1 MIKKILLFLILVF
14 TSCSE
19 QVDLIVYNAE
29 IYTVDNNKN
38 KATSFAVKD
47 GKFIYVGDDS
57 VTSNYSSSNI
67 INAEGLPVYPGFI
80 DSHAHFYNLGFFN
93 DQVNLKETKSFQE
106 VLKRVI
112 EYNNSNKKDFIIG
125 RGWDQ
130 NDFIIGRGWDQND
143 WENKS
148 FPTNKLLNEE
158 FPDKAIVLRRIDGH
172 AYLVNDFA
180 LNLAGI
186 DKSSNVDGGEF
197 VKSNGKLTGV
207 LIDNAMRLIDDII
220 PAPTK
225 EESIKALISAQEIA
239 FENGLTTIAEAGIS
253 REQIELIDSLQK
265 TGILKIKIY
274 AMIENNLED
283 VDYYL
288 EQGPYKTDKLNV
300 RSVKVYADGAIGT
313 SGASMIED
321 YSDRRGY
328 KGIIRTPIDCT
339 KNLAS
344 KLSGTKFQM
353 NTHAIGDNANR
364 IVLEAY
370 GDALFNYRDPR
381 WRVEHAQVINENDI
395 DLFNQKIIP
404 SVQPTHATSDM
415 YWLYD
420 RVGKKRANL
429 AYAYKELLTRSKVIA
444 FGTDFPVED
453 ISPIMT
459 FYSAVARKD
468 LNGYPSEGFQMENSI
483 NRADAL
489 YAMTVFGAYA
499 NFEENEKGSIEVG
512 KSADF
517 IILDNDLIISEE
529 NKIPFTK
536 TVATFIDG
544 ELVFNRR
551 YN

>member
-29 IYTVDNNKN
+29 IYTVDNNNN

-67 INAEGLPVYPGFI
+67 VNAEGLPVYPGFI

-106 VLKRVI
+106 VLKLVI
-112 EYNNSNKKDFIIG
+112 EYNNSNEK
-125 RGWDQ
+125 
-130 NDFIIGRGWDQND
+130 DFIIGRGWDQND

-288 EQGPYKTDKLNV
+288 NQGPYKTDKLNV
-300 RSVKVYADGAIGT
+300 RSVKVYADGALG
-313 SGASMIED
+313 SRGASMIED

-328 KGIIRTPIDCT
+328 KGIIRTPIDSI
-339 KNLAS
+339 KNLAF

>member
-1 MIKKILLFLILVF
+1 MIKKTLLILTLLL

-29 IYTVDNNKN
+29 VYTVDDTNTKV
-38 KATSFAVKD
+38 TSFAVKD

-57 VTSNYSSSNI
+57 VTSKYSSSNI

-93 DQVNLKETKSFQE
+93 DQVNLKETNSFEE
-106 VLKRVI
+106 VLKRVV
-112 EYNNSNKKDFIIG
+112 EFNNLNEKDFIIG

-130 NDFIIGRGWDQND
+130 NDWND
-143 WENKS
+143 KS
-148 FPTNKLLNEE
+148 FPTNKLLNEK
-158 FPDKAIVLRRIDGH
+158 FPDKAVVLRRIDGH

-186 DKSSNVDGGEF
+186 DKSSSIDGGDF

-207 LIDNAMRLIDDII
+207 LIDNAMRLIDEII
-220 PAPTK
+220 PDPTL
-225 EESIKALISAQEIA
+225 EESVKALISAQEIA

-253 REQIELIDSLQK
+253 REQIELIDSLHK
-265 TGILKIKIY
+265 SGVLKIKIY
-274 AMIENNLED
+274 AMIENNTED

-288 EQGPYKTDKLNV
+288 EKGPYKTDKLNV
-300 RSVKVYADGAIGT
+300 RSVKVYADGALG
-313 SGASMIED
+313 SRGASMIDE

-328 KGIIRTPIDCT
+328 FGIIRTPIDSI
-339 KNLAS
+339 KNLAF
-344 KLSGTKFQM
+344 KLAGTKFQM

-364 IVLEAY
+364 IVLNAY

-468 LNGYPSEGFQMENSI
+468 IDGYPSEGFQMENSL

-499 NFEENEKGSIEVG
+499 NFEENEKGSIEIG

-529 NKIPFTK
+529 DKIPSTN

>member
-29 IYTVDNNKN
+29 IYTVDNNNN

-112 EYNNSNKKDFIIG
+112 EYNNSNEK
-125 RGWDQ
+125 
-130 NDFIIGRGWDQND
+130 DFIIGRGWDQND

-300 RSVKVYADGAIGT
+300 RSVKVYADGALG
-313 SGASMIED
+313 SRGASMIED

-328 KGIIRTPIDCT
+328 KGIIRTPIDSI
-339 KNLAS
+339 KNLAF

-529 NKIPFTK
+529 NRIPLTNI
-536 TVATFIDG
+536 VATFIDG

>member
-1 MIKKILLFLILVF
+1 MIKKTLLFLTLLL

-29 IYTVDNNKN
+29 VYTVDDNNNKV
-38 KATSFAVKD
+38 TSFAVKD
-47 GKFIYVGDDS
+47 GEFIYVGDDS
-57 VTSNYSSSNI
+57 VTSKYSSSNI

-93 DQVNLKETKSFQE
+93 DQVNLKETKSFEE
-106 VLKRVI
+106 VLKRII
-112 EYNNSNKKDFIIG
+112 EFNNSNDKDFIIG

-130 NDFIIGRGWDQND
+130 NDWV
-143 WENKS
+143 NKS

-186 DKSSNVDGGEF
+186 DKSSNIEGGEF

-220 PAPTK
+220 PDPTK
-225 EESIKALISAQEIA
+225 EESVKALISAQEIA
-239 FENGLTTIAEAGIS
+239 FENGLTTISEAGIS

-265 TGILKIKIY
+265 TGVLKIKIY

-300 RSVKVYADGAIGT
+300 RSVKVYADGALG
-313 SGASMIED
+313 SRGASMIDE

-328 KGIIRTPIDCT
+328 FGIIRTPIDSI
-339 KNLAS
+339 KNLAF
-344 KLSGTKFQM
+344 KLAGTKFQM

-364 IVLEAY
+364 VVLNAY
-370 GDALFNYRDPR
+370 RDALFNYRDPR
-381 WRVEHAQVINENDI
+381 WRVEHAQVINEKDI

-420 RVGKKRANL
+420 RIGEKRSNL
-429 AYAYKELLTRSKVIA
+429 AYAYKELLKRSGVIP

-459 FYSAVARKD
+459 FYSAVVRKD
-468 LNGYPSEGFQMENSI
+468 LNGYPDDGFQMENSI
-483 NRADAL
+483 NRGDAL
-489 YAMTVFGAYA
+489 YAMTIHGAYA
-499 NFEENEKGSIEVG
+499 NFEEDEKGSIEVG

-517 IILDNDLIISEE
+517 IILDNDLISSAE
-529 NKIPFTK
+529 NRIPYTNI
-536 TVATFIDG
+536 VATFIDG

>member
-1 MIKKILLFLILVF
+1 MIKKTLLFLTLF
-14 TSCSE
+14 LTSCSE

-29 IYTVDNNKN
+29 VYTVDANNK
-38 KATSFAVKD
+38 KVTAFAVKD

-93 DQVNLKETKSFQE
+93 DQVNLKETKSFEE
-106 VLKRVI
+106 VLKRVM
-112 EYNNSNKKDFIIG
+112 EFNNSNDKDFIIG

-130 NDFIIGRGWDQND
+130 NDWV
-143 WENKS
+143 NKS

-186 DKSSNVDGGEF
+186 DKSSNIEGGEF

-220 PAPTK
+220 PDPTK
-225 EESIKALISAQEIA
+225 EESVKALISAQEIA

-265 TGILKIKIY
+265 EGVLKIKIY
-274 AMIENNLED
+274 AMIENNPED

-288 EQGPYKTDKLNV
+288 EQGTYKTDKLNV
-300 RSVKVYADGAIGT
+300 RSVKVYADGALG
-313 SGASMIED
+313 SRGASMIDE

-328 KGIIRTPIDCT
+328 FGIIRTPIDSIN
-339 KNLAS
+339 NLAF
-344 KLSGTKFQM
+344 KLAGTKFQM

-364 IVLEAY
+364 IVLNAY
-370 GDALFNYRDPR
+370 RDALFNYRDPR

-395 DLFNQKIIP
+395 DFFNYKIIP

-429 AYAYKELLTRSKVIA
+429 AYAYKELLTRSKIIA

-468 LNGYPSEGFQMENSI
+468 IDGFPSDGFQMENSL

-489 YAMTVFGAYA
+489 YAMTIFGAYA

-517 IILDNDLIISEE
+517 IILDNDLILSEE
-529 NKIPFTK
+529 NKIPFTN

>member
-29 IYTVDNNKN
+29 IYTVDNNNN

-112 EYNNSNKKDFIIG
+112 EYNNSNEK
-125 RGWDQ
+125 
-130 NDFIIGRGWDQND
+130 DFIIGRGWDQND

-265 TGILKIKIY
+265 TGVLKIKIY

-288 EQGPYKTDKLNV
+288 NQGPYKTDKLNV
-300 RSVKVYADGAIGT
+300 RSVKVYADGALG
-313 SGASMIED
+313 SRGASMIED

-328 KGIIRTPIDCT
+328 KGIIRTPIDSI
-339 KNLAS
+339 KNLAF

-468 LNGYPSEGFQMENSI
+468 IDGYPSEGFQMENSI
-483 NRADAL
+483 SRGDAL
-489 YAMTVFGAYA
+489 YAMTIHGAYA
-499 NFEENEKGSIEVG
+499 NFEEEEKGSIEVG

-517 IILDNDLIISEE
+517 IILDNDIIRSAE
-529 NKIPFTK
+529 NRIPYTN

>member
-1 MIKKILLFLILVF
+1 MIKKTLLILTLLL

-29 IYTVDNNKN
+29 VYTVDDTNTKV
-38 KATSFAVKD
+38 TSFAVKD

-57 VTSNYSSSNI
+57 VTSKYSSSNI

-93 DQVNLKETKSFQE
+93 DQVNLKETKSFEE

-112 EYNNSNKKDFIIG
+112 EFNNLNEKDFIIG

-130 NDFIIGRGWDQND
+130 NDWND
-143 WENKS
+143 KS
-148 FPTNKLLNEE
+148 FPTNKLLNEK
-158 FPDKAIVLRRIDGH
+158 FPDKAVVLRRIDGH

-186 DKSSNVDGGEF
+186 DKSSSIDGGDF

-207 LIDNAMRLIDDII
+207 LIDNAMRLIDEII
-220 PAPTK
+220 PDPTL
-225 EESIKALISAQEIA
+225 EESVKALISAQEIA

-253 REQIELIDSLQK
+253 REQIELIDSLQNS
-265 TGILKIKIY
+265 GVLKIKIY
-274 AMIENNLED
+274 AMIENNTED

-288 EQGPYKTDKLNV
+288 EKGPYKTDKLNV
-300 RSVKVYADGAIGT
+300 RSVKVYADGALG
-313 SGASMIED
+313 SRGASMIDE

-328 KGIIRTPIDCT
+328 FGIIRTPIDSI
-339 KNLAS
+339 KNLAF
-344 KLSGTKFQM
+344 KLAGTKFQM

-364 IVLEAY
+364 IVLNAY

-468 LNGYPSEGFQMENSI
+468 INGYPDDGFQMENSLS
-483 NRADAL
+483 RADAL
-489 YAMTVFGAYA
+489 YAMTIHGAYA
-499 NFEENEKGSIEVG
+499 NFEEDEKGSIEVG

-517 IILDNDLIISEE
+517 IILDNDLIRSAEIR
-529 NKIPFTK
+529 IPSTNI
-536 TVATFIDG
+536 VATFIDG

>member
-1 MIKKILLFLILVF
+1 MIKKTLLILTLLL

-29 IYTVDNNKN
+29 VYTVDDINTKVS
-38 KATSFAVKD
+38 SFAVKD

-57 VTSNYSSSNI
+57 VTSKYSSSNI

-80 DSHAHFYNLGFFN
+80 DSHAHFYNLGFLN
-93 DQVNLKETKSFQE
+93 DQVNLKETKSFEE

-112 EYNNSNKKDFIIG
+112 EFNNLNEKDFIIG

-130 NDFIIGRGWDQND
+130 NDWND
-143 WENKS
+143 KS
-148 FPTNKLLNEE
+148 FPTNKLLNEK
-158 FPDKAIVLRRIDGH
+158 FPDKAVVLRRIDGH

-186 DKSSNVDGGEF
+186 DKSSSIDGGDF

-207 LIDNAMRLIDDII
+207 LIDNAMRLIDEII
-220 PAPTK
+220 PDPTL
-225 EESIKALISAQEIA
+225 EESVKALISAQEIA

-253 REQIELIDSLQK
+253 REQIELIDSLRNS
-265 TGILKIKIY
+265 GVLKIKIY
-274 AMIENNLED
+274 AMIENNTED

-288 EQGPYKTDKLNV
+288 EKGPYKTDKLNV
-300 RSVKVYADGAIGT
+300 RSVKVYADGALG
-313 SGASMIED
+313 SRGASMIDE

-328 KGIIRTPIDCT
+328 FGIIRTPIDSI
-339 KNLAS
+339 KNLAF
-344 KLSGTKFQM
+344 KLAGTKFQM

-364 IVLEAY
+364 IVLNAY

-468 LNGYPSEGFQMENSI
+468 IDGYPSEGFQMENSL

-499 NFEENEKGSIEVG
+499 NFEENEKGSIEIG

-529 NKIPFTK
+529 DKIPSTNI
-536 TVATFIDG
+536 VATFIDG